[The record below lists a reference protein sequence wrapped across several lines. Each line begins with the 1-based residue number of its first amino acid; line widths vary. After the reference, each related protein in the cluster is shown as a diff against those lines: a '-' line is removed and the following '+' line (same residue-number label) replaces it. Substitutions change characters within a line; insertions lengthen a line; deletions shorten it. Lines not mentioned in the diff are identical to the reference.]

1 MEIKILDSVY
11 SLIVEKQY
19 IPLISN
25 LLSYKAEYWQKV
37 SIKDKNGIPTGKFK
51 KERKTYQKSMV
62 LPSGVFFTGHVPK
75 VVKHLSEK
83 GILVSTAVQ
92 GSREMPQIREI
103 GINLYPDQAKMVQRA
118 VGAYRGLIKA
128 PTGFGKTRMASA
140 IISSFEGIRT
150 LFLCH
155 TITLVHQTVKEFQ
168 KLGLNVGYI
177 TGTVKELTGDI
188 VVSTVQ
194 SFVKQDQELYDTFDM
209 VIVDEMHHLSKG
221 PTKKKEGGYYFR
233 VLTKL
238 IAPLRYGLT
247 ATLPTGEETKLLAEG
262 LIGPLIDEY
271 SLKDGIEGGFLAVP
285 KIKIIKIPVDY
296 KVKEL
301 RKYQDVYEQG
311 IVKNRSRNRM
321 IIKTAKDLAVLGK
334 TSLILITRID
344 HGENLVET
352 ANLLGF
358 KVVFIQ
364 GKDDGEM
371 REMIRESLNNKEIL
385 TVISTNIWK
394 EGVDLPALDCV
405 INAAGGKSEI
415 ALLQSIGRG
424 LRATKDK
431 DSVLIVD
438 FLDLSHHYLISHFG
452 ERLSIFSEMDWL

>member
-1 MEIKILDSVY
+1 
-11 SLIVEKQY
+11 
-19 IPLISN
+19 
-25 LLSYKAEYWQKV
+25 
-37 SIKDKNGIPTGKFK
+37 
-51 KERKTYQKSMV
+51 
-62 LPSGVFFTGHVPK
+62 
-75 VVKHLSEK
+75 
-83 GILVSTAVQ
+83 
-92 GSREMPQIREI
+92 
-103 GINLYPDQAKMVQRA
+103 
-118 VGAYRGLIKA
+118 
-128 PTGFGKTRMASA
+128 
-140 IISSFEGIRT
+140 
-150 LFLCH
+150 
-155 TITLVHQTVKEFQ
+155 
-168 KLGLNVGYI
+168 
-177 TGTVKELTGDI
+177 
-188 VVSTVQ
+188 
-194 SFVKQDQELYDTFDM
+194 
-209 VIVDEMHHLSKG
+209 
-221 PTKKKEGGYYFR
+221 
-233 VLTKL
+233 
-238 IAPLRYGLT
+238 
-247 ATLPTGEETKLLAEG
+247 
-262 LIGPLIDEY
+262 
-271 SLKDGIEGGFLAVP
+271 VP

-364 GKDDGEM
+364 GKDDGKM

-415 ALLQSIGRG
+415 VLLQSIGRG

-452 ERLSIFSEMDWL
+452 ERLAIFSEMDWL